1 MRPSVTILAAIA
13 ALATTAAPAAAN
25 TLSYSGTTGSSDS
38 VLPGFIPTD
47 ANGPTSCG
55 STVNENAVPLS
66 INPRFRQYAFRNLSS
81 SSDCI
86 TVSGTSPGCPTAGEE
101 TGDVT
106 FSANLTH
113 LLGSDDPDN
122 INGCQVNHAHSFT
135 AAPGQTFA
143 ELVFAG
149 ATGVP

>member
-25 TLSYSGTTGSSDS
+25 TLSYSGTIGTSDT
-38 VLPGFIPTD
+38 VFPNFIPTD

-55 STVNENAVPLS
+55 STVSQNDVPLS
-66 INPRFRQYAFRNLSS
+66 IHPRLRQYAFRNLSS
-81 SSDCI
+81 SADCI

-106 FSANLTH
+106 LSADLSQV
-113 LLGSDDPDN
+113 LGSY
-122 INGCQVNHAHSFT
+122 
-135 AAPGQTFA
+135 
-143 ELVFAG
+143 
-149 ATGVP
+149 